1 MLIFANIVQSHDDN
15 DDSDDVVVHICVRR
29 RFMAFFTFSNGAEIP
44 KSLKISSPT
53 FHFTCKTGSLELT
66 ELLKLPIW

>member
-1 MLIFANIVQSHDDN
+1 MLIFANIIQSHDDN
-15 DDSDDVVVHICVRR
+15 DDSDDVVMHICVRR

-53 FHFTCKTGSLELT
+53 FHFDVRLEA
-66 ELLKLPIW
+66 WN